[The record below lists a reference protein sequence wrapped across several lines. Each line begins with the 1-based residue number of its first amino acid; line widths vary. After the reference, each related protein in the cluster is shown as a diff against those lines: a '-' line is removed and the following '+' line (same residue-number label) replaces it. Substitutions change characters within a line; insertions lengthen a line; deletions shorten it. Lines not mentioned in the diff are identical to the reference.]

1 MFRRMAERREDVRLE
16 YPNREKASS
25 KMTKYVVVLLTLAS
39 AGLMT
44 IVTVGG
50 WDALQ
55 GAKLVQVAYI
65 LIYMLVAFY
74 IARWRSGMLPVIA
87 ALATIMLIFAAVSAP
102 EWFARDKPGFD
113 DPALPAG
120 VLGMLTVFIVPLQ
133 VLLIGFAMNGF
144 RQNWHVEVERRD
156 RPGRDDGD
164 DYDDRREP
172 APAPACPARVGLA
185 CTPARPGG
193 GIGRR

>member
-1 MFRRMAERREDVRLE
+1 MFRLMAERRDDVRLE
-16 YPNREKASS
+16 YPNRDKASS
-25 KMTKYVVVLLTLAS
+25 KATKAVVVLLTLVS

-65 LIYMLVAFY
+65 LVYLLVAFY

-87 ALATIMLIFAAVSAP
+87 ALAMIMLIFAAVSAP
-102 EWFARDKPGFD
+102 EWFARDKDGFD
-113 DPALPAG
+113 DPALEAS
-120 VLGMLTVFIVPLQ
+120 VLGMVTVLIIPVQ
-133 VLLIGFAMNGF
+133 VLLIGFAMSGF
-144 RQNWHVEVERRD
+144 RQNWHVEVERRAGG
-156 RPGRDDGD
+156 GREDYD

-172 APAPACPARVGLA
+172 TPAPA
-185 CTPARPGG
+185 
-193 GIGRR
+193 

>member
-1 MFRRMAERREDVRLE
+1 MFRRMAERRDDVRLE

-25 KMTKYVVVLLTLAS
+25 KATKAVIVLLTLVS
-39 AGLMT
+39 AALMT
-44 IVTVGG
+44 VVTIGG

-65 LIYMLVAFY
+65 LIYLLVAFY

-87 ALATIMLIFAAVSAP
+87 ALATILLIFAAVSAP

-113 DPALPAG
+113 DPALEAG
-120 VLGMLTVFIVPLQ
+120 VLGMLTVLIVPLQ
-133 VLLIGFAMNGF
+133 LLLIGFAMSGF

-156 RPGRDDGD
+156 RPRPDDRD
-164 DYDDRREP
+164 DYDERREP
-172 APAPACPARVGLA
+172 AAAPA
-185 CTPARPGG
+185 
-193 GIGRR
+193 

>member
-1 MFRRMAERREDVRLE
+1 MFRRMAERRDDVRLE

-25 KMTKYVVVLLTLAS
+25 KATKAVVVLLTLVS

-65 LIYMLVAFY
+65 LIYLLVAFY

-113 DPALPAG
+113 DPAIEAG
-120 VLGMLTVFIVPLQ
+120 LLGMITVLIVPVQ
-133 VLLIGFAMNGF
+133 VLLIAFAMSGF
-144 RQNWHVEVERRD
+144 SQNWHVEVERRPD
-156 RPGRDDGD
+156 RDDRG

-172 APAPACPARVGLA
+172 SPAPA
-185 CTPARPGG
+185 
-193 GIGRR
+193 

>member
-1 MFRRMAERREDVRLE
+1 MFRLMAEKRRDDVRLE

-25 KMTKYVVVLLTLAS
+25 KPVKAVVVLLTLVS

-55 GAKLVQVAYI
+55 GAKAVQIGYI
-65 LIYMLVAFY
+65 LLYLLIAYY

-102 EWFARDKPGFD
+102 EWFARDKDGFE
-113 DPALPAG
+113 DPALEAG
-120 VLGMLTVFIVPLQ
+120 ILGMITVLIIPVQ
-133 VLLIGFAMNGF
+133 VLLIAFAMSGF
-144 RQNWHVEVERRD
+144 RQNWHVEVERRGD
-156 RPGRDDGD
+156 QRPD
-164 DYDDRREP
+164 DYDGRGQPSPSP
-172 APAPACPARVGLA
+172 A
-185 CTPARPGG
+185 
-193 GIGRR
+193 

>member
-1 MFRRMAERREDVRLE
+1 MFRRMAERRDDVRLE
-16 YPNREKASS
+16 YPNREKGSS
-25 KMTKYVVVLLTLAS
+25 KMTKFVVVLLTLIS

-65 LIYMLVAFY
+65 LVYLLVAYY

-102 EWFARDKPGFD
+102 EWFARDKDGFE
-113 DPALPAG
+113 DPALSAG
-120 VLGMLTVFIVPLQ
+120 VLGFVTVLIIPVQ
-133 VLLIGFAMNGF
+133 VLLIGFAMSGF
-144 RQNWHVEVERRD
+144 RQNWHVEVERRSD
-156 RPGRDDGD
+156 QPPD
-164 DYDDRREP
+164 DYEGARQPTP
-172 APAPACPARVGLA
+172 APA
-185 CTPARPGG
+185 
-193 GIGRR
+193 